1 MTASLLL
8 KKSVLTP
15 LTKKVLITLGL
26 TTVTLAAHAAIQKEI
41 YESGTTAL
49 IISNEEM
56 RDIKKIVKS
65 FEESVY

>member
-1 MTASLLL
+1 M
-8 KKSVLTP
+8 
-15 LTKKVLITLGL
+15 ITLGL